1 LNQSSKLAVMMT
13 ILGKNLLGLIVVSIP
28 LVCSGLSNVWTQ
40 GAHGLLVGMSL
51 FFVLVIFLLILTDV
65 IRRISGGL
73 RLLYV
78 YLFLYLGM
86 HLATPYT
93 TYDRYLV
100 SLLPFLLLFF
110 VSEFSRL
117 IQGVRNQLKSRQG
130 LSERLSGAV
139 TGVAALALIGVVLFG
154 YLKGIQLQTRSIE
167 RLSGRAQEEDQLARW
182 IVSNT
187 DVSDT
192 LVCYRD
198 PVYFLRTGRKS
209 ARSVP
214 TALIDG
220 ALFQSRQP
228 TVEEELQLIRSII
241 KENHGRYLIVSLDD
255 LDHIP
260 EIYRESFKELTSQD
274 PARFI
279 RVFESASGRSTIYRI
294 ESNVG

>member
-1 LNQSSKLAVMMT
+1 
-13 ILGKNLLGLIVVSIP
+13 
-28 LVCSGLSNVWTQ
+28 
-40 GAHGLLVGMSL
+40 
-51 FFVLVIFLLILTDV
+51 TDV
-65 IRRISGGL
+65 IRRISSGL

-110 VSEFSRL
+110 VSELSRL
-117 IQGVRNQLKSRQG
+117 FQGVRNQLKSRQG
-130 LSERLSGAV
+130 LTERLSGAV
-139 TGVAALALIGVVLFG
+139 AGVAALALIGVVLFG

-167 RLSGRAQEEDQLARW
+167 RLAGRAQEEDQLARW

-198 PVYFLRTGRKS
+198 PVYFLRTGRQS

-241 KENHGRYLIVSLDD
+241 
-255 LDHIP
+255 
-260 EIYRESFKELTSQD
+260 
-274 PARFI
+274 
-279 RVFESASGRSTIYRI
+279 
-294 ESNVG
+294 